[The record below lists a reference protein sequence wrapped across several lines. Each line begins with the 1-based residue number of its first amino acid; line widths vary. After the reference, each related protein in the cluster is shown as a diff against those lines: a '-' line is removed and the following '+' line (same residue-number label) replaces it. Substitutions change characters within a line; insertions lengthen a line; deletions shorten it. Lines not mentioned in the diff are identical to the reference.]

1 MCTLL
6 DLTVVAMNTS
16 AWLMKE
22 VKIPLG
28 SHAIQNLAM
37 TVPPVCAC
45 VMVKEQEGNEI
56 MVIFKEFF
64 EHGYMPCHL
73 KYSNSLLLLL
83 LLLSYNL
90 MLNMITSYRKEVG
103 RELT

>member
-1 MCTLL
+1 M
-6 DLTVVAMNTS
+6 VAMNTS

-22 VKIPLG
+22 VKILLG

-37 TVPPVCAC
+37 TVPHFTAC

-56 MVIFKEFF
+56 MVIVKEFF
-64 EHGYMPCHL
+64 EHGIYAMLFKIFRKSFIIIIAIL
-73 KYSNSLLLLL
+73 KCNAEYD
-83 LLLSYNL
+83 YF
-90 MLNMITSYRKEVG
+90 IQKKVG

>member
-1 MCTLL
+1 M
-6 DLTVVAMNTS
+6 VAMNTS

-22 VKIPLG
+22 VKISLG

-37 TVPPVCAC
+37 TVPPVSAC

-64 EHGYMPCHL
+64 EHGYMPCRL

-90 MLNMITSYRKEVG
+90 LLNMITSYRKEVG